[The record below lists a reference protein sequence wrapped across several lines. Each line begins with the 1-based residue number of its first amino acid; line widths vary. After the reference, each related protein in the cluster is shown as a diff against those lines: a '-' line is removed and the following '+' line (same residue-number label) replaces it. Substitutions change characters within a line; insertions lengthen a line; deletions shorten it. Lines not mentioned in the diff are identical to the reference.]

1 MKKDSEN
8 PFQKFDTAF
17 ALMAVVPMLGFVF
30 IATRGGSWNVLEGRG
45 GFVMFLLIV
54 ISLLGYWL
62 GYRVIRRLFEQLVN
76 YNRALN
82 RMNELKSVFVSEVS
96 HEVKNPLVTLKMGL
110 SFLNEDIQDALSG
123 EQREVI
129 AGCQRSIERL
139 IRLTTDLLDLAR
151 IEAESMPVKQQNIL
165 LRPLLDEVEHFM
177 RPHIEKKHLKF
188 AADFEGENHAFL
200 GDRDHLTRVLINL
213 IDNAIKYTPED
224 CDIGVRLSAEKEY
237 IKVDV
242 WNAGEEIPAAKQD
255 EIFERYRRI
264 TLGREAGNGLG
275 LAIVKELVKLNRGD
289 IRLER
294 LNSQNH
300 FIVRLPR
307 ASRPGLAE

>member
-8 PFQKFDTAF
+8 PFQKFDAAF

-30 IATRGGSWNVLEGRG
+30 IATRGGSWNTFEGRG
-45 GFVMFLLIV
+45 GFLMFLLIA

-62 GYRVIRRLFEQLVN
+62 GYRVIRRLFEQLVS
-76 YNRALN
+76 YNRALS

-110 SFLNEDIQDALSG
+110 SFLNESIEGVVSE
-123 EQREVI
+123 EQKEVI
-129 AGCQRSIERL
+129 AGCQRSAERL

-188 AADFEGENHAFL
+188 AADFEGDDHTL
-200 GDRDHLTRVLINL
+200 VGDRDHLTRVLINL
-213 IDNAIKYTPED
+213 IDNAIKFTPEH
-224 CDIGVRLSAEKEY
+224 CGIGVRLSAKKEY
-237 IKVDV
+237 IEVDV

-264 TLGREAGNGLG
+264 TLGKEAGTGLG

-289 IRLER
+289 IHLER

-307 ASRPGLAE
+307 SGAAQAV